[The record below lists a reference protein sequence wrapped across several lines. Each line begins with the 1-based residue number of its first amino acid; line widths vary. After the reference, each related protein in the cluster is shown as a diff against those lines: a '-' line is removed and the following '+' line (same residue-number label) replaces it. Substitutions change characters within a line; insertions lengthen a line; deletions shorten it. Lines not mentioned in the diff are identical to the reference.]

1 MNLQTPIEKL
11 FMIGPTYAKRLNRLG
26 ITNLEDLLHH
36 YPFRYNDYSIISKIC
51 FLQPGEKVTIQG
63 KVLSMKNVY
72 TKHGKKIQ
80 QANVADETGKIDI
93 VWFNQPFLIKSIRQG
108 NKINLSGKVDW
119 FGSKLVL
126 TSPEYE
132 IVRQRTI
139 HTGRLVP
146 VYPET
151 RGVSSKWFRSRIFP
165 LLKKYQEYLIEY
177 LPEKIISQYNL
188 LDFSQA
194 VQEIHFP
201 ENKTLAKKARER
213 LAFDELFL
221 IQLASL
227 IRKAKWKKEIVGN
240 KLQITN
246 YQSQIQ
252 EFIKKLPFKLTKA
265 QQKCIGQIL
274 TDIGTPQ
281 PMNRLLQGD
290 VGSGKTVVAMVA
302 MYTAFLNGF
311 QSILIAPT
319 EILAFQH
326 YETISKF
333 LKPFKIKIS
342 LRTRTRKSNSFNQ
355 QANIII
361 GTHALLSKK
370 LKFNRVGLVIVDEQH
385 RFGVEQRA
393 ILRSKGINPHLLTM
407 TATPIPRTIALTLY
421 GELDLS
427 FIDEMPKGR
436 KTIKT
441 WLVPPEKRKA
451 AYQWIKDRVKKNKE
465 QAFIICPLIEES
477 QVETMQSV
485 KAATVEF
492 KQLKKDI
499 FSNLRI
505 GLLHGKIKSKEKEK
519 SLKDFREGK
528 IDILVATPVVEVGI
542 DIPRATIM
550 MIEAADRFGLAQL
563 HQLRGRVGRG
573 DLTSFCLLFTET
585 VSEKA
590 SKRLKA
596 MEKTHIGAQL
606 AELDLK
612 LRGPGEIF
620 GARQHG
626 FTNLKIA
633 SMTDFDL
640 IEKTRMAAKKIL
652 KKNPGLKK
660 FSPLQRKLKKHTIKK
675 IAPD

>member
-11 FMIGPTYAKRLNRLG
+11 FMIGPTYAKRLKKLEIN
-26 ITNLEDLLHH
+26 NLEDFLHH
-36 YPFRYNDYSIISKIC
+36 YPFRYDDYSIISKIC
-51 FLQPGEKVTIQG
+51 FLQPGEKITIQG
-63 KVLSMKNVY
+63 EVLSMKNVY
-72 TKHGKKIQ
+72 TKSGKKIQ
-80 QANVADETGKIDI
+80 QASIADETGKIDV

-108 NKINLSGKVDW
+108 DKINLSGKIDW
-119 FGSKLVL
+119 FGNKLVL
-126 TSPEYE
+126 ISPEHE
-132 IVRQRTI
+132 VVKITAPI
-139 HTGRLVP
+139 HTARLVP
-146 VYPET
+146 IYPET
-151 RGVSSKWFRSRIFP
+151 RGVSSKWLRSRIAP
-165 LLKKYQEYLIEY
+165 LLKRSQEYLIEY
-177 LPEKIISQYNL
+177 LPEKIINQYNL

-194 VQEIHFP
+194 IQQIHFP
-201 ENKTLAKKARER
+201 RNKTLAKKARER

-240 KLQITN
+240 KLKITDH
-246 YQSQIQ
+246 QSQIQ
-252 EFIKKLPFKLTKA
+252 EFIKKLPFELTKA
-265 QQKCIGQIL
+265 QRKCIGQIL
-274 TDIGTPQ
+274 TDMGTSQ

-290 VGSGKTVVAMVA
+290 VGSGKTVVAMIA
-302 MYTAFLNGF
+302 MYTAFLNDF

-326 YETISKF
+326 FETISKF
-333 LKPFKIKIS
+333 LKPFNVKIA
-342 LRTRTRKSNSFNQ
+342 LRTRSKKIANLES
-355 QANIII
+355 NIII
-361 GTHALLSKK
+361 GTHALLSEK

-393 ILRSKGINPHLLTM
+393 ILRNKGINPHLLTM

-436 KTIKT
+436 KIIKT
-441 WLVPPEKRKA
+441 WMVPPEKRKA

-477 QVETMQSV
+477 QIETMQSV

-492 KQLKKDI
+492 KQLKEAV
-499 FSNLRI
+499 FSSLRL
-505 GLLHGKIKSKEKEK
+505 GLLHGKVKSKEKEK
-519 SLKDFREGK
+519 NLKDFRQRK

-563 HQLRGRVGRG
+563 HQLRGRVGRS
-573 DLTSFCLLFTET
+573 DLASFCLLFTET
-585 VSEKA
+585 ASEKA
-590 SKRLKA
+590 LKRLKV
-596 MEKTHIGAQL
+596 MEKTHIGSQL

-612 LRGPGEIF
+612 LRGPGEIY

-626 FTNLKIA
+626 FTSLKIA
-633 SMTDFDL
+633 SMTDFEL
-640 IEKTRMAAKKIL
+640 IEKTRMAAKKVL
-652 KKNPGLKK
+652 KENPDLKK
-660 FSPLQRKLKKHTIKK
+660 FSLLQRKLKKHTIKT
-675 IAPD
+675 ISPD